1 MHGTLEC
8 CRTRPHG
15 STLLR
20 ALGASASD
28 VNLRVGTPIG
38 EPPLRSPAGMIVSMT
53 RSSARSEMNESE
65 MAALLLKA
73 QEEERLGQVIRC
85 DDAEAVRELFADI
98 RAHRV

>member
-1 MHGTLEC
+1 
-8 CRTRPHG
+8 
-15 STLLR
+15 
-20 ALGASASD
+20 
-28 VNLRVGTPIG
+28 
-38 EPPLRSPAGMIVSMT
+38 MIVYMT

-73 QEEERLGQVIRC
+73 QEEERLGQVIHC